1 MRKFLRFSLVMLAII
16 CSAIIKAE
24 NISDVLTAS
33 TFPSVE
39 GTSYVD
45 VTDVTVSSNAVYSVN
60 LATNNQTCIQ
70 LRSKSSNSG
79 IVSTISGGVV
89 KSVTVVWDSGTAA
102 GRTIDIY
109 AKNTAYSAPTDLY
122 NAQNQGKKIG
132 TIVNGTSTKFE
143 FEDGTDYNYIGLR
156 SNSGALYA
164 TSITIE
170 WQPVS
175 NFVAAPTITGETP
188 FEGSS
193 TVTLTAEDGASIYY
207 TTDDNDPTTASTQYS
222 SPFTLNE
229 SATVKAIAVKD
240 GKTSSIAS
248 KEFTKVTFTDATI
261 ADLNGYTEDK
271 AYINLTLNN
280 AKVVYVDG
288 KNIHLRENG
297 KALMM
302 YATNMT
308 GLTLNA
314 TVSGTIKVDYDN
326 YNGIHEVKDNT
337 FTNTENLTIDASSS
351 EELDATETTISA
363 LLNKEH
369 ISDLVVIKNVSITT
383 PDNSKYYVS
392 DGTNEI
398 QLWGNVEISK
408 KSVGKTTD
416 VYALFNTIYNG
427 TTPEIK
433 PVSIDGVTTGINK
446 VEISKS
452 DSKLYNTAG
461 QRVDSSYKGI
471 VIKNGKKVLVK

>member
-1 MRKFLRFSLVMLAII
+1 MTKVEVTIDDNTSL
-16 CSAIIKAE
+16 SA
-24 NISDVLTAS
+24 
-33 TFPSVE
+33 P
-39 GTSYVD
+39 
-45 VTDVTVSSNAVYSVN
+45 
-60 LATNNQTCIQ
+60 
-70 LRSKSSNSG
+70 
-79 IVSTISGGVV
+79 TISG
-89 KSVTVVWDSGTAA
+89 
-102 GRTIDIY
+102 
-109 AKNTAYSAPTDLY
+109 N
-122 NAQNQGKKIG
+122 
-132 TIVNGTSTKFE
+132 
-143 FEDGTDYNYIGLR
+143 
-156 SNSGALYA
+156 
-164 TSITIE
+164 
-170 WQPVS
+170 
-175 NFVAAPTITGETP
+175 TP
-188 FEGSS
+188 FEGST

-207 TTDDNDPTTASTQYS
+207 TTDDSDPTTASTQYS
-222 SPFTLNE
+222 TPFTLNE
-229 SATVKAIAVKD
+229 SATVKAIAVKE

-261 ADLNGYTEDK
+261 ADLNEYTEDK

-337 FTNTENLTIDASSS
+337 FTNTENLTFVAGSS

-408 KSVGKTTD
+408 ASVGKTTD
-416 VYALFNTIYNG
+416 VYALYNTIYQG

-433 PVSIDGVTTGINK
+433 PVSIDGVTTSINK

-461 QRVDSSYKGI
+461 QRVDSAYKGI

>member
-1 MRKFLRFSLVMLAII
+1 MRKFLRFSLVMLLLTVCNTLYATEAIV
-16 CSAIIKAE
+16 E
-24 NISDVLTAS
+24 FTELTITATNDGFTLSS
-33 TFPSVE
+33 TPFNFEAVKNTGSSKPTKN
-39 GTSYVD
+39 GTS
-45 VTDVTVSSNAVYSVN
+45 N
-60 LATNNQTCIQ
+60 
-70 LRSKSSNSG
+70 
-79 IVSTISGGVV
+79 
-89 KSVTVVWDSGTAA
+89 
-102 GRTIDIY
+102 DIRLY
-109 AKNTAYSAPTDLY
+109 AKNSLEISGPSLTKIVFNISTQGLKRWAEITPSTGKITHKVDEKTITWEKSADSPE
-122 NAQNQGKKIG
+122 
-132 TIVNGTSTKFE
+132 VTSLTLTVGDKAVH
-143 FEDGTDYNYIGLR
+143 GTDGESKAGQFCFNT
-156 SNSGALYA
+156 A
-164 TSITIE
+164 TITYE
-170 WQPVS
+170 ATTGTTVS
-175 NFVAAPTITGETP
+175 APTITGETP
-188 FEGSS
+188 FENST
-193 TVTLTAEDGASIYY
+193 TVTLTAEEGASIYY
-207 TTDDNDPTTASTQYS
+207 TTDDSDPTTASTPYS

-248 KEFTKVTFTDATI
+248 KEFTKVTFTGATI
-261 ADLNGYTEDK
+261 ADLNEYTDDK
-271 AYINLTLNN
+271 AYINLTLTN

-337 FTNTENLTIDASSS
+337 FTNTENLTIYASSS

-408 KSVGKTTD
+408 ASVGKTTD
-416 VYALFNTIYNG
+416 VYALYNTIYQG

-446 VEISKS
+446 VEVSKS

-461 QRVDSSYKGI
+461 QRVDSAYKGI

>member
-1 MRKFLRFSLVMLAII
+1 MLAII
-16 CSAIIKAE
+16 CSAISKAE

-33 TFPSVE
+33 TFPTVTGS
-39 GTSYVD
+39 TYTD

-60 LATNNQTCIQ
+60 LSTNSQTCIQ
-70 LRSKSSNSG
+70 LRSKNSNSG
-79 IVSTISGGVV
+79 IVSTTSGGVV
-89 KSVTVVWDSGTAA
+89 KSVTVVWDSNTAA

-109 AKNTAYSAPTDLY
+109 AKNSAYTAPTDLY
-122 NAQNQGKKIG
+122 NTQNQGTKVG
-132 TIVNGTSTKFE
+132 SIVNGTSTKFE
-143 FEDGTDYNYIGLR
+143 FEEGTDYNYIGIR
-156 SNSGALYA
+156 SNNGALYA

-188 FEGSS
+188 FEGST
-193 TVTLTAEDGASIYY
+193 TVTLTAEEGASIYY
-207 TTDDNDPTTASTQYS
+207 TTDDSDPTTASTQYS
-222 SPFTLNE
+222 TPFTLNE

-240 GKTSSIAS
+240 GTTSSIAS

-271 AYINLTLNN
+271 AYINLSLNN

-302 YATNMT
+302 YATSMT

-314 TVSGTIKVDYDN
+314 TVSGTIKVDYVN

-337 FTNTENLTIDASSS
+337 FTNTENLTIVASSS

-369 ISDLVVIKNVSITT
+369 ISDLVLIKNVTVT
-383 PDNSKYYVS
+383 ETVVS
-392 DGTNEI
+392 ETSSNYFINDGTNEI
-398 QLWGNVEISK
+398 QLWGNAAISK
-408 KSVGKTTD
+408 ASVGKTTD
-416 VYALFNTIYNG
+416 VYALFNTIYKG

-446 VEISKS
+446 VVVSNS
-452 DSKLYNTAG
+452 DSNLYNTAG

>member
-1 MRKFLRFSLVMLAII
+1 MRKFLRFSLVCLLACLSNLCYANEETLIFGEMNLVNGTQYKELKGTHVT
-16 CSAIIKAE
+16 C
-24 NISDVLTAS
+24 
-33 TFPSVE
+33 TFGDGDNDGKYYETGKGIRVY
-39 GTSYVD
+39 GD
-45 VTDVTVSSNAVYSVN
+45 GHMTVSATGTITQIEVTYSGTN
-60 LATNNQTCIQ
+60 KPTTNNVVDCGTYDSSTGIWTGSEANVTFTRLTGSGHWRIQ
-70 LRSKSSNSG
+70 KIAVTFNEGGVQSP
-79 IVSTISGGVV
+79 TISG
-89 KSVTVVWDSGTAA
+89 TT
-102 GRTIDIY
+102 
-109 AKNTAYSAPTDLY
+109 L
-122 NAQNQGKKIG
+122 
-132 TIVNGTSTKFE
+132 
-143 FEDGTDYNYIGLR
+143 
-156 SNSGALYA
+156 
-164 TSITIE
+164 
-170 WQPVS
+170 
-175 NFVAAPTITGETP
+175 
-188 FEGSS
+188 FEGST

-207 TTDDNDPTTASTQYS
+207 TTDDSDPTTASTQYS
-222 SPFTLNE
+222 TPFTLNE

-240 GKTSSIAS
+240 GQTSSIAS
-248 KEFTKVTFTDATI
+248 KEFTKVTFTGATI
-261 ADLNGYTEDK
+261 ADLNEYTEDK
-271 AYINLTLNN
+271 AYINLTLTN

-398 QLWGNVEISK
+398 QLWGNVEISEA
-408 KSVGKTTD
+408 SVGKTTD

-446 VEISKS
+446 VEVSKS

-461 QRVDSSYKGI
+461 QRVDSAYKGI

>member
-33 TFPSVE
+33 TFPKVT
-39 GTSYVD
+39 GTAYD
-45 VTDVTVSSNAVYSVN
+45 NVTAVTVSSNAVYSVN
-60 LATNNQTCIQ
+60 LATNNRTCIQ
-70 LRSKSSNSG
+70 LRSKSNSG

-89 KSVTVVWDSGTAA
+89 KSVTVVWDSSTDA

-122 NAQNQGKKIG
+122 NTQNQGTKIG
-132 TIVNGTSTKFE
+132 EIVNGTSTKFE

-156 SNSGALYA
+156 SKSGALYA

-207 TTDDNDPTTASTQYS
+207 TTDDSDPTTASTPYS

-248 KEFTKVTFTDATI
+248 KEFTKVTFTGATI
-261 ADLNGYTEDK
+261 ADLNEYTDDK
-271 AYINLTLNN
+271 AYINLTLTN

-337 FTNTENLTIDASSS
+337 FTNTENLRIDASSS

-408 KSVGKTTD
+408 ASVGKTTD
-416 VYALFNTIYNG
+416 VYALYNTIYQG

-446 VEISKS
+446 VEVSKS

-461 QRVDSSYKGI
+461 QRVDSAYKGI

>member
-1 MRKFLRFSLVMLAII
+1 MRKFLRFSLIVTLLCI
-16 CSAIIKAE
+16 CSSTYALKTVTFDATVDKTESAAAGNDLSITKDGVTILTSNGIFGNGTEYRVYKSATFTVSTTSG
-24 NISDVLTAS
+24 NITSVIVTCTANGTTKYGPGCYTVDTGDNTYETSGKTGTWTGNASSIVFTAS
-33 TFPSVE
+33 TNQVRMTKVE
-39 GTSYVD
+39 VTIDDNTSL
-45 VTDVTVSSNAVYSVN
+45 SAP
-60 LATNNQTCIQ
+60 
-70 LRSKSSNSG
+70 
-79 IVSTISGGVV
+79 TISG
-89 KSVTVVWDSGTAA
+89 
-102 GRTIDIY
+102 
-109 AKNTAYSAPTDLY
+109 N
-122 NAQNQGKKIG
+122 
-132 TIVNGTSTKFE
+132 
-143 FEDGTDYNYIGLR
+143 
-156 SNSGALYA
+156 
-164 TSITIE
+164 
-170 WQPVS
+170 
-175 NFVAAPTITGETP
+175 TP
-188 FEGSS
+188 FESS
-193 TVTLTAEDGASIYY
+193 TTVTLTAEDGASIYY
-207 TTDDNDPTTASTQYS
+207 TTDDSDPTTASTQYS
-222 SPFTLNE
+222 TPFTLNE

-271 AYINLTLNN
+271 AYINLSLNN

-337 FTNTENLTIDASSS
+337 FTNTENLTFVAGSS

-408 KSVGKTTD
+408 ASVGKTTD
-416 VYALFNTIYNG
+416 VYALYNTIYQG

-446 VEISKS
+446 VEVSKS

-461 QRVDSSYKGI
+461 QRVDSAYKGI